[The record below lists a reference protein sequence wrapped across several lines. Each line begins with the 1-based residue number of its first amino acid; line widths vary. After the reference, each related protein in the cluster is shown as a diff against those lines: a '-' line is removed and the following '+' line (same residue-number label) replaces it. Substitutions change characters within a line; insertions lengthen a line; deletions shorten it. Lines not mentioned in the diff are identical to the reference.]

1 MKASSVDLGPE
12 HILGL
17 HEYLRDGT
25 RDAHAA
31 VDATFGSLDLTR
43 HDDYLRFLTAHYMA
57 VAPLQPFLAGFT
69 RRHLDMT
76 APDYR
81 ALLGYDLAL
90 LNVKTEQLPLLKMD
104 VLDERGA
111 SYVLAGS
118 RLGMSMI
125 RRRGYWGATAG
136 RPSDY
141 MEDDRGIVVWRRLL
155 TWFAEQRMS
164 PEEAARTLEAARR
177 CFDFFRSAFTSSE
190 GVKG

>member
-1 MKASSVDLGPE
+1 M
-12 HILGL
+12 LGL

-31 VDATFGSLDLTR
+31 VDAAFGSLDLTR
-43 HDDYLRFLTAHYMA
+43 RDDYVRFLTAHYMA
-57 VAPLQPFLAGFT
+57 VAPLQPVLAGFAK
-69 RRHLDMT
+69 RHLDMA

-81 ALLGYDLAL
+81 ALLGDDLAA
-90 LNVKTEQLPLLKMD
+90 LNVKTEQLPLLEMD
-104 VLDERGA
+104 AMDERGA

-141 MEDDRGIVVWRRLL
+141 MEDDRGIAVWKRLL
-155 TWFAEQRMS
+155 TWFAEQRMK
-164 PEEAARTLEAARR
+164 PEQAASTLEAARR
-177 CFDFFRSAFTSSE
+177 CFDFFRIAFAASK